1 MPTVHRTL
9 TTTASPEA
17 VFDYL
22 ADFTHTE
29 EWDPPTVSCERVYG
43 TGGVDTVYRNV
54 TRFAGREVQTAYTTV
69 EADRPRRLHFSAHN
83 SAFDGDDVIG
93 IRPSGSGTEV
103 TYTAEFR
110 FSGASRLLAPVM
122 AAYLPFLANRT
133 IEQMRTCLDRLG

>member
-54 TRFAGREVQTAYTTV
+54 TRFAGRTVQTAYTTV